1 MAENLRGKSTTI
13 ILLSLVLNCFLYSY
27 PYTHRLQLP
36 DFMREVAIYSGQQ
49 QMQKSELVQVQRIS
63 VYEIHS
69 PKWDIYVMPAPAN
82 TQERRGR
89 KNLRARSWGRL
100 QKNSQCLLNCWHDLL
115 AALAACT
122 DLHKIKLAHT
132 PEQRP

>member
-27 PYTHRLQLP
+27 PYTHKLQLP

-69 PKWDIYVMPAPAN
+69 PKWDIYVMPAPPILGREEA
-82 TQERRGR
+82 ERISELEVGEDCR
-89 KNLRARSWGRL
+89 KTVSVF
-100 QKNSQCLLNCWHDLL
+100 
-115 AALAACT
+115 
-122 DLHKIKLAHT
+122 
-132 PEQRP
+132 